1 MAHGHGHDEQHG
13 HGHAADGARGHAH
26 AHAPASFGRAFAIGI
41 GLNLAFV
48 LTEAVFGWLSNSL
61 ALIAD
66 AGHNLGDVLG
76 LALAWIAT
84 VLVRRRPTPRRTY
97 GLSRTSILAAL
108 GNGLL
113 LLAASGAIFFEA
125 LLRLGSPQPIASGTV
140 MLVAAI
146 GIAINGVTAWLF
158 ASGSPSDLNIRG
170 AFLHMAA
177 DAAVS
182 AAVVL
187 GALAML
193 YTGWLW
199 LDPALGML
207 IAVVIVAGTW
217 RLLRDSVNLALDAV
231 PAHIDAA
238 AVEAYLAGLP
248 GVLAVHDLHIWGMST
263 TEAALT
269 VHLVKPDARVDDA
282 LLARIRADLREKFA
296 IGHSTVQ
303 FELGD
308 AKHPCHQEPA
318 STL

>member
-1 MAHGHGHDEQHG
+1 MAHGHEHDEQHG
-13 HGHAADGARGHAH
+13 HAHADAGARGHAH
-26 AHAPASFGRAFAIGI
+26 AHAPASSGRAFAVGI
-41 GLNLAFV
+41 WLNLAFV
-48 LTEAVFGWLSNSL
+48 LIEAIFGWLSNSL

-84 VLVRRRPTPRRTY
+84 VLVRRRPTQRRTY

-108 GNGLL
+108 ANGLL

-125 LLRLGSPQPIASGTV
+125 LMRLGSPQPIASGTV

-146 GIAINGVTAWLF
+146 GIAINGFTAWLF
-158 ASGSPSDLNIRG
+158 AAGSQSDLNIHG

-199 LDPALGML
+199 LDPVLGML

-282 LLARIRADLREKFA
+282 SLARIRADLREKFA

-308 AKHPCHQEPA
+308 AAHPCSQGDARAP
-318 STL
+318 